1 MPLLRITLAL
11 FLFVNVITATAAT
24 KVIEAA
30 GYVDVA
36 SGILIKPAVIVV
48 EGETILAIN
57 PTQLPENATRIDL
70 GDNILLPGLMDMHVH
85 LDLNWD
91 AVNFDVIFTES
102 GAKGAL
108 RAAMNAAAT
117 LDAGFTTVRNVG
129 QVHNTADMVDVA
141 LAEGIEEGM
150 VTGPRVIP
158 AGHMISILGGHGD
171 LGMAHGMAE
180 GMLVSPPERGV
191 VSGADDALRAVRYQ
205 IKHGAKV
212 IKIHATAGVLSLEDA
227 VGAQQLTDEEMRV
240 IVEEARR
247 HNLPVAAH
255 AHGTEGI
262 KAAIRAGVDSI
273 EHGSILDDEAIA
285 LMKEHNVTFVPTVGL
300 MDRIDL
306 NALPPKKRAKA
317 EYVDPLARESV
328 RKAARAGV
336 RIAMGTDAPLIPH
349 GENADEIVTLT
360 TLGLSNAEALRAA
373 TINPAALIRRDD
385 LGQIEPGMTADLIAV
400 GADPLDDISAL
411 RDVRFVMKDGQVV
424 RQP

>member
-1 MPLLRITLAL
+1 MPLLRLTIAL
-11 FLFVNVITATAAT
+11 FFFINVVPATAAT
-24 KVIEAA
+24 TVIEAA
-30 GYVDVA
+30 GYVDVG

-48 EGETILAIN
+48 EGENIVEIN
-57 PTQLPENATRIDL
+57 PTQLPKNATRIDL
-70 GDNILLPGLMDMHVH
+70 GGNVLLPGLMDMHVH

-91 AVNFDVIFTES
+91 AVNFDVIFMES

-117 LDAGFTTVRNVG
+117 LNAGFTTVRNVG
-129 QVHNTADMVDVA
+129 QIHNTADMVDVA
-141 LAEGIEEGM
+141 LAEAIEEGF
-150 VTGPRVIP
+150 VPGPRVIP

-180 GMLVSPPERGV
+180 GMLVLPPERGV
-191 VSGADDALRAVRYQ
+191 VSGAADALRAVRYQ

-285 LMKEHNVTFVPTVGL
+285 LMQEHNVTFVPTVGL

-306 NALPPKKRAKA
+306 GALPPKKRAKA
-317 EYVDPLARESV
+317 KYVDPLARESV
-328 RKAARAGV
+328 RRAARAGV

-349 GENADEIVTLT
+349 GDNADEIVTLT
-360 TLGLSNAEALRAA
+360 TLGLSNAEALRTV
-373 TINPAALIRRDD
+373 TINPAVLIRRDD
-385 LGQIEPGMTADLIAV
+385 LGQIKPGMKADLIAV
-400 GADPLDDISAL
+400 GADPLEDINTL
-411 RDVRFVMKDGQVV
+411 RDVRFVMKNGKVV